1 MLREYERLVVKTH
14 KLIDIVLTVAAY
26 LGAYAIKKHLL
37 PAPYRGLIDI
47 PNYSTL
53 AFLIIIIW
61 YTCFSLFNVYASYR
75 SQTFSK
81 IFWTMVKA
89 VFTGMLFLGFC
100 MYLLKITDVSRIMM
114 GIFFLLNISLLA
126 LSRAVTYWM
135 LAKFRKSGYHFRNL
149 LIIGTR
155 DRAIEIIEAIGNRL
169 ESGYRVLGCL
179 DIDPMIVGKVVKN
192 DIRVIDTVDS
202 LEKVLRTQVVDQ
214 VLFSLPL
221 KRIEEVERYLL
232 LAEEMGVPIRIFPDW
247 QVQKTEYK
255 PKISTFRFEAFLG
268 IPTLALTTAPDRH
281 SAFFI
286 KSIFDRGFAAFAL
299 AFFSPLFLIISIA
312 VKLSSKGPVFFRQVR
327 IGRNGRS
334 FLFYKFRTMVY
345 DAAAKQDE
353 LKKLNESDGPVFK
366 IKRDPR
372 IIPFIGSL
380 LRKTGLD
387 ELPQLNNVLKGE
399 MSLVG
404 PRPPMPDEVKKYD
417 VWQRRR
423 LSMKPGLTCLWQIR
437 PDRNDIDFEKWM
449 KLDLEYIDNWSLW
462 LDFRILFRTVWVMI
476 GAKGR

>member
-1 MLREYERLVVKTH
+1 MLREYEKLVVKTH

-26 LGAYAIKKHLL
+26 LGAYAIKKYLL
-37 PAPYRGLIDI
+37 PAPYRGLIDV
-47 PNYSTL
+47 PNYTTL

-61 YTCFSLFNVYASYR
+61 YTCFALFNMYASYR

-81 IFWTMVKA
+81 IFWTMAKA
-89 VFTGMLFLGFC
+89 VFTGMLFLGLC

-114 GIFFLLNISLLA
+114 GIFFLVNIALLG
-126 LSRAVTYWM
+126 LSKGITYGM
-135 LAKFRKSGYHFRNL
+135 LTKFRKHGYNFRNL
-149 LIIGTR
+149 LIIGAR
-155 DRAIEIIEAIGNRL
+155 DRAVEIIDAIGNRL
-169 ESGYRVLGCL
+169 ESGYKVLGCL
-179 DIDPMIVGKVVKN
+179 DTDPVEVGKVVKN

-247 QVQKTEYK
+247 QVEKIGYE
-255 PKISTFRFEAFLG
+255 PKIAHFRFETFLG
-268 IPTLALTTAPDRH
+268 IPTLTLTTTPDKHREL
-281 SAFFI
+281 FV
-286 KSIFDRGFAAFAL
+286 KSIFDRGFASLAL
-299 AFFSPLFLIISIA
+299 VLCLPLFLLISI
-312 VKLSSKGPVFFRQVR
+312 VIKLSSKGPVFFKQER
-327 IGRNGRS
+327 IGRNGRR
-334 FLFYKFRTMVY
+334 FRFYKFRTMVF
-345 DAAAKQDE
+345 DAEAKQEE
-353 LKKLNESDGPVFK
+353 LKGLNESDGPVFK
-366 IKRDPR
+366 IKKDPR
-372 IIPFIGSL
+372 IIPFTGSL

-387 ELPQLNNVLKGE
+387 ELPQLINVLTGE

-423 LSMKPGLTCLWQIR
+423 LSMKPGLTCLWQIT

-449 KLDLEYIDNWSLW
+449 SLDLKYIDNWALG
-462 LDFRILFRTVWVMI
+462 LDFKILLKTAWLVLL
-476 GAKGR
+476 GTGR